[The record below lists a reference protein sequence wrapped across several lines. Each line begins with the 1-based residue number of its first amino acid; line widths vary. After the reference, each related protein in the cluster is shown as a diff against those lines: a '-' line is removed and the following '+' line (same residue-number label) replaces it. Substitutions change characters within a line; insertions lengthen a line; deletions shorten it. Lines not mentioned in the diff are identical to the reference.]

1 MNSLSVSRIH
11 YNFIIVFA
19 ISHNLGQYT
28 MTSQSCSRISYSLSI
43 SRIKFEFTF
52 CFVYRLWIHYLFREF
67 TINWLSFCWIHYEFN
82 LCFAIWFFFNKFDPS
97 LTSDDFLWP
106 DSTSNNLEFQFPT
119 KFQVET
125 FVYLIYFDQR
135 TRFDPYWTGLTQ
147 IWPLMTLFDPEKYK
161 IWILEKILSR
171 NICISDIFQLIG
183 PIWPQ
188 FHKFDPNL
196 TSDDPYWPWK
206 ISNLNSWENSE
217 SKHMHVGY
225 ISTNPPNLT
234 LIRQFDPSLTS
245 GDL

>member
-1 MNSLSVSRIH
+1 MNSLSI
-11 YNFIIVFA
+11 
-19 ISHNLGQYT
+19 Q
-28 MTSQSCSRISYSLSI
+28 
-43 SRIKFEFTF
+43 
-52 CFVYRLWIHYLFREF
+52 YLFREF
-67 TINWLSFCWIHYEFN
+67 TINWLSFCWIHYEFSF
-82 LCFAIWFFFNKFDPS
+82 CFAIWLFFDKFDPS
-97 LTSDDFLWP
+97 LTSD
-106 DSTSNNLEFQFPT
+106 
-119 KFQVET
+119 
-125 FVYLIYFDQR
+125 DQR

-171 NICISDIFQLIG
+171 NICISDIFRPIG

-188 FHKFDPNL
+188 FHRFDPNL
-196 TSDDPYWPWK
+196 TSDDPEWPWK
-206 ISNLNSWENSE
+206 MSNLNSWENSE